1 MKVRMKY
8 MQFLLVFSLLITIS
22 TVCHPLSRIKDIV
35 DFEGVRDN
43 PLVGYGLVFGLN
55 GTGDKLNSSIFTRES
70 FIGIMERLGVTA
82 RDRSLNTKNI
92 AAVMVT
98 ATLKPFARQ
107 GTKMDVHIST
117 IGDATNLQGGTL
129 VATPLKGADNEVY
142 AVAQGPVAVPGFSAQ
157 GAAASITQGIPT
169 NGRIPNGAII
179 EKEIEFSLNHQR
191 HLRLFLRNPDF
202 TTATRIRDVI
212 NRKLKGQ
219 GKLQF
224 PVAQLVDRGTLSMVI
239 PDYYQ
244 NRVSQMLSD
253 IELLYVTP
261 DQPARII
268 MNKSSGVIV
277 MGEQVKINRV
287 AIAHGSLTIK
297 VTEMPQVSQPAP
309 FAEKGTT
316 VVVPRSEI
324 EVIEG
329 DKKLTI
335 VKSGANL
342 RDLVTNLNALGVS
355 VQDIIE
361 VMEAMKAAG
370 AINAEVEVI

>member
-1 MKVRMKY
+1 MRIIFVC
-8 MQFLLVFSLLITIS
+8 FLLAMFS
-22 TVCHPLSRIKDIV
+22 TVCNSASRIKDLV

-70 FIGIMERLGVTA
+70 FIAIMERLGVTA

-98 ATLKPFARQ
+98 GTLKPFARQ

-142 AVAQGPVAVPGFSAQ
+142 AVAQGPVTVSGFSAQ

-179 EKEIEFSLNHQR
+179 EKEIDFSLNQQQY
-191 HLRLFLRNPDF
+191 LRLFLKNPDF

-212 NRKLKGQ
+212 NRKIGGP
-219 GKLQF
+219 GKARSQ
-224 PVAQLVDRGTLSMVI
+224 VAQLVDRGTLSMLI
-239 PDYYQ
+239 PGHYL

-253 IELLYVTP
+253 IELLSVTP
-261 DQPARII
+261 DQPAKIV
-268 MNKSSGVIV
+268 MNKTSGVIV
-277 MGEQVKINRV
+277 MGDQVKINRV

-297 VTEMPQVSQPAP
+297 VTEMPQVSQPQP
-309 FAEKGTT
+309 LSEVGET

-324 EVIEG
+324 EVTEG
-329 DKKLTI
+329 DKKMTI

-355 VQDIIE
+355 VPDIIE
-361 VMEAMKAAG
+361 VLEAMKAAG
-370 AINAEVEVI
+370 AIHAEVEVI